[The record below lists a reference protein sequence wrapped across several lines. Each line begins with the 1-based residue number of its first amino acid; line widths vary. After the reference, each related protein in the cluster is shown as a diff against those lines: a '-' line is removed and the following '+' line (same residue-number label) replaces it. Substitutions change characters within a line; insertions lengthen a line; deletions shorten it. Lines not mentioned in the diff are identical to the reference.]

1 MSQEFFIKRV
11 KDSIMR
17 LGLLDERAVEP
28 DVRDERVDA
37 RESVRQLSRSRVA
50 DLLRQLRAV
59 HGFTYEQV
67 QEMTGLSQQLLFD
80 MEYKDRRL
88 TLNELHALAQCYQVS
103 AGDIL
108 GVEIDG
114 PDSVSGSGESR

>member
-1 MSQEFFIKRV
+1 MSQDFLLHRL

-17 LGLLDERAVEP
+17 LGLLEERAVEP
-28 DVRDERVDA
+28 DVIDERVDA
-37 RESVRQLSRSRVA
+37 RESVRQLSRNRVA
-50 DLLRQLRAV
+50 ALLRQLRAV

-67 QEMTGLSQQLLFD
+67 HEATGLSQQLLFD

-88 TLNELHALAQCYQVS
+88 TLDELRGLAQCYQVS

-114 PDSVSGSGESR
+114 PEASEGRDETP